1 MGTGCAWT
9 GFFIMMI
16 LSSCS
21 ATKLICYYTNWAQY
35 RPGVASFTPQNI
47 DPNLC
52 THLIYSF
59 AGISSS
65 HKLNTSQWNDEQLF
79 EDFNRL
85 KTKNP
90 GLKTLLSVGGWLLGT
105 KPFTDMVSTDINRK
119 AFVDSVPLFLRNHD
133 FDGLELNWQFPGSR
147 GSPPE
152 DKTRF
157 TVLIQEL
164 SKEFHEEAV
173 RSGRD
178 RLLLSAAVASERG
191 TVISGYEIS
200 AISRDLDFINVQTFD
215 FHGYWQNRTGH
226 VSPLYRDRQRTASLP
241 HSSVDSAMRYWR
253 DNGAPAE
260 KLILGVPF
268 YGQTFKLS
276 SSDTG
281 VGAPISG
288 HGAVSPYITE
298 GSMWPYYE
306 ICKFRNEATT
316 VWIEE
321 QKVPYSFKGAEWVG
335 YDNTESIKLKVEY
348 LKAKGFGGAMVW
360 ALDMDDFTGT
370 FCDKGKY
377 PLLQALHAELNPGW
391 CSNKAD
397 DLYEDPQNPAKFY
410 ICTTQKGQSFFCPQ
424 GMLFF
429 KACKCCNWPVQGE

>member
-1 MGTGCAWT
+1 MGTLCVWS
-9 GFFIMMI
+9 GFLAMMI
-16 LSSCS
+16 LYSCS

-35 RPGVASFTPQNI
+35 RAGVARFTPENI
-47 DPNLC
+47 DAKLC

-59 AGISSS
+59 ASISSN
-65 HKLNTSQWNDEQLF
+65 HQLNFSQWNDEPF
-79 EDFNRL
+79 YEDFNRL
-85 KTKNP
+85 KINNP
-90 GLKTLLSVGGWLLGT
+90 GLKTLLSVGGWIFGT
-105 KPFTDMVSTDINRK
+105 QPFTDMVSKDSNRK
-119 AFVDSVPLFLRNHD
+119 AFIDSVPPFLRRHGFN
-133 FDGLELNWQFPGSR
+133 GLELHWLFPGSR

-164 SKEFHEEAV
+164 LKEFQAEALGT
-173 RSGRD
+173 GRD
-178 RLLLSAAVASERG
+178 RLLLSAAVPSERG
-191 TVISGYEIS
+191 TIDTGYEIS
-200 AISRDLDFINVQTFD
+200 AIARNLDFLNVQTYD
-215 FHGYWQNRTGH
+215 FHGYWQNMTGH
-226 VSPLYRDRQRTASLP
+226 VSPLYRDRQRTGSLP
-241 HSSVDSAMRYWR
+241 YSSVDSAMKYWR
-253 DNGAPAE
+253 DSGAPAE
-260 KLILGVPF
+260 KLILGVPL

-288 HGAVSPYITE
+288 HGAVSPHIQE

-306 ICKFRNEATT
+306 ICTFRQGATT

-321 QKVPYSFKGAEWVG
+321 QKVPYSYKGTEWVG
-335 YDNTESIKLKVEY
+335 YDDIKSITFKAEY

-370 FCDKGKY
+370 FCNKTKY
-377 PLLQALHAELNPGW
+377 PLLQALHTQLNPGW

-397 DLYEDPQNPAKFY
+397 DLYEDPQNPARFY
-410 ICTTQKGQSFFCPQ
+410 ICTGQRGESFFCPR

-429 KACKCCNWPVQGE
+429 KACKCCNWPA